1 MHSKPAFYAPSLLNI
16 AIMSKLKEVGIVTES
31 ANVSQDDIPV
41 LHREDNILLGKLGYK
56 SEFKREFS
64 VRIGT
69 IYILDYAC
77 LTLWPSS

>member
-1 MHSKPAFYAPSLLNI
+1 
-16 AIMSKLKEVGIVTES
+16 MSKLKEVGVVTES
-31 ANVSQDDIPV
+31 ADVSQDDLPV

-64 VRIGT
+64 VRIST

-77 LTLWPSS
+77 LIL